1 MASEGSKDQDD
12 SEEGNKDQDDLK
24 RQKVIDSDNNTMIS
38 KYQQEGKD
46 RRLHRKDNKDNR

>member
-1 MASEGSKDQDD
+1 MMTSEGNKDQDD

-38 KYQQEGKD
+38 KYQQEGKY
-46 RRLHRKDNKDNR
+46 RGLH